1 MQPQL
6 AQEDQ
11 LKPGDILVFT
21 NAQGENLVTT
31 LATRSPYYHV
41 GLYAGD
47 KKVVEMRTPGVMT
60 RDLSGEEGGH
70 YFVVI
75 PAPQGQGEAALAW
88 SQANA
93 KDKYDDVAV
102 IVLILNRILFHLHL
116 NYTPHDAYTCGE
128 FVAAA
133 YASAGVQLFPDMPL
147 ADVEPADF
155 ARYVPPGTPTLT
167 FYQEKPKP
175 RSPKFLVAALV
186 ALGVLAAGLVWA
198 RRARR

>member
-31 LATRSPYYHV
+31 WVTRSPYYHA
-41 GLYAGD
+41 GLYAGA
-47 KKVVEMRTPGVMT
+47 KKVLEMRTPGVMT

-88 SQANA
+88 SQANV
-93 KDKYDDVAV
+93 KDKYDDVGVA
-102 IVLILNRILFHLHL
+102 VLILNRIFFHLHL
-116 NYTPHDAYTCGE
+116 NYTPRDAYTCGE

-133 YASAGVQLFPDMPL
+133 YARAGVQLFPDMPL
-147 ADVEPADF
+147 SDVEPADF
-155 ARYVPPGTPTLT
+155 ARYVPTGTPTQT
-167 FYQEKPKP
+167 FYHNKPKR
-175 RSPKFLVAALV
+175 RSFKLVVAGLVAM
-186 ALGVLAAGLVWA
+186 GVLALGIVK
-198 RRARR
+198 RRRG